1 MKAWYRFT
9 VLMFGLIFL
18 PVVASVSY
26 WSEYVSP
33 EYISTEYISSEYI
46 SSEYISSEY
55 IAATSTRSIGECPA
69 FYSGSVPPVVPL
81 ASLFASEDFSACGT
95 PSVDEISGQLA
106 VTPFTSIELLLG
118 TSNDTHRIL
127 LASTSASL
135 FRDPLQTQPVYDLK
149 LEYSPPDPSKR
160 QFTDKRFSPEPLPW
174 FMQAASSFGGRL
186 CGWKD
191 SNLLYAAAITYY

>member
-1 MKAWYRFT
+1 LKLSVISPIINPRVKTVKLGSMKAWYRFT

-18 PVVASVSY
+18 PVVASVSC
-26 WSEYVSP
+26 
-33 EYISTEYISSEYI
+33 SSEN
-46 SSEYISSEY
+46 
-55 IAATSTRSIGECPA
+55 IAATSMRSVGECPA
-69 FYSGSVPPVVPL
+69 VYSGSIPPVVPL
-81 ASLFASEDFSACGT
+81 TSLFASEDFSARGA

-135 FRDPLQTQPVYDLK
+135 FRDPLQTQPVYGIK
-149 LEYSPPDPSKR
+149 LEYSPPDPSKC
-160 QFTDKRFSPEPLPW
+160 QFIDKQFSPEPLPW
-174 FMQAASSFGGRL
+174 FMQTASSFGGRL